1 MILLLSSPS
10 PTLRGQALRLLAQI
24 FESETGTGDETL
36 DDARA
41 ALLAVLERAHND
53 RDESVRVQ
61 AVAAVAAW
69 PNRHEVA
76 GDLRAIAD
84 SDHAQAVRY
93 EAERALF
100 KP

>member
-1 MILLLSSPS
+1 M
-10 PTLRGQALRLLAQI
+10 RLVAQI
-24 FESETGTGDETL
+24 FESERGTGDDVL
-36 DDARA
+36 DEARA

-61 AVAAVAAW
+61 AVAAVAEW
-69 PNRHEVA
+69 PNRHEVE
-76 GDLRAIAD
+76 GDLRAIANAD
-84 SDHAQAVRY
+84 GAQAVRY